1 MICYV
6 LYIIS
11 ATVPHDLMQARMVC
25 LVPLVMSLHY
35 IILICHFTSHHFT
48 SLHITSLHI
57 TSYDIMVISDI
68 MGHVG
73 VMLWHL
79 KGHQGDWPAGPPW
92 LLHEARMILVWL
104 GRVKFWHIFW
114 RPFLEAPVGQH
125 VPKGCQNDTK
135 KYPTSITLP
144 LQVHTVPH
152 FCKTLGDL
160 YDNKG
165 KSSFFEAQ
173 KSVAEYVMHSVLYE

>member
-1 MICYV
+1 
-6 LYIIS
+6 
-11 ATVPHDLMQARMVC
+11 MQARMVC

-79 KGHQGDWPAGPPW
+79 KGHRGDLTAGPPW
-92 LLHEARMILVWL
+92 GLHDYCMRPAWL

-114 RPFLEAPVGQH
+114 RPFLEAQVGQH
-125 VPKGCQNDTK
+125 VPKGCQNGTK
-135 KYPTSITLP
+135 KCPTSDNFRKMKTSILAAIYYTWATLTP
-144 LQVHTVPH
+144 PRALPKLMRKSDHTS
-152 FCKTLGDL
+152 T
-160 YDNKG
+160 
-165 KSSFFEAQ
+165 
-173 KSVAEYVMHSVLYE
+173 